1 MIKKQT
7 SLLRLCFS
15 VALCVFA
22 MTVTAGNPA
31 EATESQATQQAND
44 KQVGGQILDE
54 LGEPVIG
61 ATVSVKGSDLK
72 TVTDIDGNFSLK
84 VPEGSTLVI
93 TYVGYAP
100 KEVAATGTGM
110 TINLAQNEE
119 VLGEVVVTA
128 LGIKKEAKALSY
140 NVQQLNSNDVSTVKD
155 ANFMNS
161 LAGKVAG
168 VEINSSSAGVGGGVK
183 VVMRGAKS
191 LSHDNNALYVI
202 DGIPLPSLS
211 SSQPTDYF
219 SGQGQSGDGS
229 SMINA
234 DDIESISVLSGAA
247 ASALYGMDA
256 ANGVIMI
263 TTKKGKVGA
272 PRLTYSNNTSFYT
285 PFQHPEFQNTY
296 GVTSSGSMYSWG
308 SKLATPSSYDPMDF
322 FQTGLNENNSLTF
335 SVGSEKNQTFVSAAL
350 NDARGIVPNNKV
362 RRYNFSIRNSSD
374 FLNDKLH
381 LDVSAMYSNVREQ
394 NMISSGQYF
403 NPVLPVYLFPPG
415 EDISKYMVYEQF
427 NQERNFKTMYWPYG
441 NQGLAMQNPY
451 WVVNRDMFVNH
462 KDRFILSGGL
472 TWKFAPG
479 FSVAGRAMLD
489 KTNTTAE
496 RKYSAGGDTFFA
508 GQYGAYYIGQED
520 TRQIYA
526 DAILNMDKY
535 FGEFSVTA
543 NLGASIK
550 DVNYNYTYVG
560 GQLNTMASNANSNY
574 AHGFVLNN
582 VNRTSITDD
591 WFNQIPNQHH
601 QVQSLFAT
609 AQVGWNSVMYVDG
622 TIRNDWDSYLGHTKY
637 KNRGF
642 LYPSVGLSFILTEM
656 FPWMKSKAVS
666 FVKLRGSYSEVG
678 HAPVA
683 YAPGGTYEYVN
694 GSIATSSQMS
704 NADLEP
710 ERTKSWEVGLET
722 HFWGNKINLNVSLYK
737 TKTTNQYFTPT
748 LSAASGYTSVAING
762 GLVENKGIEAS
773 LTLNQPLGPVDWTS
787 TFNYTLNRN
796 KIKKLLRPTTINGQ
810 TVSLDALD
818 VLDLGPVKV
827 RLTEGGSIG
836 DLYVTTLQTDEHGF
850 IKVDYTSRQVAGVD
864 AGNYIY
870 AGNTAAKYTMS
881 WRNNFNWKGF
891 NLGVLVTGR
900 FGGRV
905 VSLTQ
910 GYMDAYGVSQR
921 TADDRDAGG
930 VLVNGFRIPAQNF
943 YQTVGPSVGSYY
955 VYKATNI
962 RLAEL
967 SFGYDF
973 PVHKYVSWLQNL
985 NFSVVGRNLIMFYN
999 KAPFDPELSASTGTF
1014 YTGID
1019 YFMQPS
1025 LRNLGFSVKVEF

>member
-1 MIKKQT
+1 MNKKQI

-15 VALCVFA
+15 VAFFVAPLA
-22 MTVTAGNPA
+22 ISADNTASTVMSTR
-31 EATESQATQQAND
+31 QAND
-44 KQVGGQILDE
+44 KQVSGTVLDE
-54 LGEPVIG
+54 TGEPVIG
-61 ATVSVKGSDLK
+61 ATVTVKGTNLA
-72 TVTDIDGNFSLK
+72 TVTDIDGNFSFK
-84 VPEGSTLVI
+84 VPAGSTLVI
-93 TYVGYAP
+93 TYVGYSP
-100 KEVAATGTGM
+100 KEVAATGTG
-110 TINLAQNEE
+110 LKVQLSQDEE
-119 VLGEVVVTA
+119 ILNEVVVTA

-140 NVQQLNSNDVSTVKD
+140 NVQQLNSSDVTTVKD

-202 DGIPLPSLS
+202 DGIPLPSLTS
-211 SSQPTDYF
+211 TQPNDYF
-219 SGQGQSGDGS
+219 SGAGQSGDGA

-263 TTKKGKVGA
+263 TTKKGLVGK

-285 PFQHPEFQNTY
+285 PFQYPEFQNTY
-296 GVTSSGSMYSWG
+296 GTSATGSMFSWG
-308 SKLATPSSYDPMDF
+308 TKLAKASNYNPMDF
-322 FQTGLNENNSLTF
+322 FRTGLNEANSLTF
-335 SVGSEKNQTFVSAAL
+335 SVGSEKNQTFVSAAY
-350 NDARGIVPNNKV
+350 NDAQGIVEHNGVK
-362 RRYNFSIRNSSD
+362 RYNLAIRNSTD
-374 FLNDKLH
+374 FLDDKLH
-381 LDVSAMYSNVREQ
+381 LDLSAMYSNVREQ

-403 NPVLPVYLFPPG
+403 NPIVPVYLFPAG
-415 EDISKYMVYEQF
+415 EDIRKFYAYEQF
-427 NQERNFKTMYWPYG
+427 NQSRGFKTMYWPYG

-451 WVVNRDMFVNH
+451 WIVNRDDFINH
-462 KDRFILSGGL
+462 KDRFILSAGL
-472 TWKFAPG
+472 TYKFAKG
-479 FSVAGRAMLD
+479 FSLAARAMMD

-496 RKYSAGGDTFFA
+496 KKYSAGGDTFFA

-520 TRQIYA
+520 TRQLYA

-535 FGEFSVTA
+535 FGDFSVNA
-543 NLGASIK
+543 NLGTSIK

-560 GQLNTMASNANSNY
+560 GQLNTMASNASSDY

-582 VNRTSITDD
+582 VNRKGITDD

-601 QVQSLFAT
+601 QVQSVFAT
-609 AQVGWNSVMYVDG
+609 AQVGWKSMVYLDA
-622 TIRNDWDSYLGHTKY
+622 TARNDWDSYLGNTRF
-637 KNRGF
+637 KNKGF
-642 LYPSVGLSFILTEM
+642 FYPSVGLSFILTDM
-656 FPWMKSKAVS
+656 FPVLKSKAVS

-683 YAPGGTYEYVN
+683 FAPGGTYEYKN
-694 GSIATSSQMS
+694 GSIATSSQMA
-704 NADLEP
+704 NPNLEP
-710 ERTKSWEVGLET
+710 ERTKSWEAGLET
-722 HFWGNKINLNVSLYK
+722 HFWGNKLNLNVSLYK
-737 TKTTNQYFTPT
+737 TNTTNQYFTPS

-773 LTLNQPLGPVDWTS
+773 LTLNQPLGPVKWSS
-787 TFNYTLNRN
+787 TVNYTLNRN
-796 KIKKLLRPTTINGQ
+796 KIKQLLRPTTLNGQ

-818 VLDLGPVKV
+818 VLNLGSVKI

-850 IKVDYTSRQVAGVD
+850 IKVDYTSRQIAGVD
-864 AGNYIY
+864 AGHYQY
-870 AGNTAAKYTMS
+870 AGNTAAKYNLS
-881 WRNNFNWKGF
+881 WRNNFSYKGVS
-891 NLGVLVTGR
+891 LGVLLTGR

-910 GYMDAYGVSQR
+910 GYMDAYGVSKA
-921 TADDRDAGG
+921 TADARDLGG
-930 VLVNGFRIPAQNF
+930 ALVNGARIPAQNF
-943 YQTVGPSVGSYY
+943 YQTVGPSVGSWY
-955 VYKATNI
+955 VYKATNV

-967 SFGYDF
+967 SLGYDV
-973 PVHKYVSWLQNL
+973 PIHKYVNWIQGL
-985 NFSVVGRNLIMFYN
+985 NVSLVGRNLIMFYN

-1014 YTGID
+1014 YSGID

-1025 LRNLGFSVKVEF
+1025 LRNLGFSVKVDF